1 MQGITNDICMGD
13 KVNLYEPANVH
24 QQLTYLWIMPL
35 LTLPVSINGLPHYPV
50 VVIEL
55 LVLSQASEQLFIEA
69 SEAVN

>member
-1 MQGITNDICMGD
+1 
-13 KVNLYEPANVH
+13 
-24 QQLTYLWIMPL
+24 MPL